1 MHAPIFARVAD
12 GLPYRAYVDELYEVR
27 PWFSS
32 PEFDGSLGR
41 ALVLPGA
48 GYTVD
53 HPALFWA
60 CQVLAQVGWRVI
72 TMRWRADGV
81 AEADRQGFVEQGAE
95 LLDAETGSA
104 PRTLVLAKSL
114 GSYAAAWAS
123 GRSYPAIWLTPV
135 LTDGFVA
142 GALQTYSAPSLL
154 IGGTADPMWSTPDGT
169 AAEQQVLELTDVD
182 HALHRAGDWQASLEA
197 LRQTLTAIEAFAEA
211 QGV

>member
-1 MHAPIFARVAD
+1 MFARVAD
-12 GLPYRAYVDELYEVR
+12 GLPYRAYVDKLYEVM
-27 PWFSS
+27 PWFSA
-32 PEFDGSLGR
+32 PAFDDSRGR

-60 CQVLAQVGWRVI
+60 CQVLVQVGWRVV
-72 TMRWRADGV
+72 TMRWRVEDI
-81 AEADRQGFVEQGAE
+81 AEAERRSFVEQGAE
-95 LLDAETGSA
+95 LIDAEAGPA
-104 PRTLVLAKSL
+104 PRTLVVAKSL

-123 GRSYPAIWLTPV
+123 GRCYPAIWLTPV

-142 GALQTYSAPSLL
+142 GALRTYSAPSLL
-154 IGGTADPMWSTPDGT
+154 IGGTADPLWSTPAVT
-169 AAEQQVLELTDVD
+169 AAAQQVLELADVD
-182 HALHRAGDWQASLEA
+182 HSLHRAGDWQASLAA

>member
-1 MHAPIFARVAD
+1 M
-12 GLPYRAYVDELYEVR
+12 DELYEVR

-32 PEFDGSLGR
+32 PAFDGSRGR

-60 CQVLAQVGWRVI
+60 CQVLAQVGWRVV

-81 AEADRQGFVEQGAE
+81 SEAERRHFVEQGAE
-95 LLDAETGSA
+95 LLDAEAGPA

-123 GRSYPAIWLTPV
+123 GRRYPAIWLTPV
-135 LTDGFVA
+135 LTDESVA
-142 GALQTYSAPSLL
+142 GALRRYVAPSLL
-154 IGGTADPMWSTPDGT
+154 IGGTADPLWSTPAVT
-169 AAEQQVLELTDVD
+169 AAGQQVLELDGVD
-182 HALHRAGDWQASLEA
+182 HALHRPDDWQASLAA
-197 LRQTLTAIEAFAEA
+197 LRQTLTAIETFAEA

>member
-1 MHAPIFARVAD
+1 MD
-12 GLPYRAYVDELYEVR
+12 CLTGAYVDELYEVR

-32 PEFDGSLGR
+32 PAFDGSRGR

-60 CQVLAQVGWRVI
+60 CQVLAQVGWRVV

-81 AEADRQGFVEQGAE
+81 GEAERRSFVEQGAE
-95 LLDAETGSA
+95 LLDAEAGPA

-123 GRSYPAIWLTPV
+123 GRGYPAIWLTPV
-135 LTDGFVA
+135 LTDGSVA
-142 GALQTYSAPSLL
+142 GALRTYSAPSLL
-154 IGGTADPMWSTPDGT
+154 IGGTADPLWSTPAVT
-169 AAEQQVLELTDVD
+169 AAEQQVLELADVD
-182 HALHRAGDWQASLEA
+182 HALHRPGDWQASLAA